1 MVEKTHPPF
10 EGRAVLALTEN
21 VTEIVKQLAEQVP
34 EFNGLRIATE
44 SDGQSL
50 TVSPA
55 DHAEQDDQVVEQDGA
70 TVYVDGP
77 ASEFLADKVL
87 DGGVDQEGNIQF
99 ALGQQPV

>member
-1 MVEKTHPPF
+1 M
-10 EGRAVLALTEN
+10 LALTEN
-21 VTEIVKQLAEQVP
+21 VTDIVKKLAEEVP
-34 EFNGLRIATE
+34 EISALRIATE

-55 DHAEQDDQVVEQDGA
+55 DHAESDDQVIEQDGA

-87 DGGVDQEGNIQF
+87 DGGVDDDGNIQF
-99 ALGQQPV
+99 ALGQQA